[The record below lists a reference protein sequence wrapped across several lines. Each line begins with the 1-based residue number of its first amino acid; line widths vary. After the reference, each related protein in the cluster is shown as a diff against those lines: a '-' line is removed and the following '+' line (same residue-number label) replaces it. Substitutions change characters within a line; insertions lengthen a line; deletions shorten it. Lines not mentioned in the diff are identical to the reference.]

1 LSEFSE
7 KLKEPFENPL
17 NQQLLQLD
25 LATAEMDEH
34 KNIIQEW
41 PVRKKKIAGQ
51 IIKALH
57 QWAANLKK
65 ITSPLDLRRYKREKK
80 RLLRFK
86 IMATSSWRGFTLN
99 SKVALLWCLNLT
111 RILLILSF
119 YIGSILLAVY
129 GLIKVFNW
137 ITGQAGG
144 P

>member
-1 LSEFSE
+1 MSEFSE

-34 KNIIQEW
+34 KNLIQQW
-41 PVRKKKIAGQ
+41 PVRKKKIADH
-51 IIKALH
+51 IIKPLQ
-57 QWAANLKK
+57 QWAAALKK
-65 ITSPLDLRRYKREKK
+65 LASPLDLRRYKREKK

-86 IMATSSWRGFTLN
+86 TMATSSWRGFTLS
-99 SKVALLWCLNLT
+99 SKVAFLWLLNLT

-119 YIGSILLAVY
+119 YIGVILLAVY
-129 GLIKVFNW
+129 GLIKIFNW
-137 ITGQAGG
+137 ITGLAGG